1 MKNKAKI
8 LVILGQTA
16 TGKSDLAV
24 FLAKK
29 LNGEIISADSRQV
42 YKGLDIGSGKITKRE
57 MKGVP
62 HYLLDVISPKKV
74 FSVADFQKQTYKHI
88 DDILKRGKLPIVCG
102 GTGFYIQSIVD
113 GIVLPGIEA
122 NKKLR
127 ADLEKKDLAEL
138 QLILKNLD
146 KKRFAEIDTKNK
158 VRLVRAI
165 EIACAIGKVP
175 KLKKNPK
182 YSALQI
188 GVTWPAEALQK
199 RIHDRLIKRLKIGM
213 VKEVE
218 ILRKSGVS
226 WKRLESFGLE
236 YRYLALFLQNKITKA
251 EMINELK
258 TKINQFAKRQKTW
271 FGRDSKINWFQANQA
286 AKIERFILEEF

>member
-1 MKNKAKI
+1 MKSKI
-8 LVILGQTA
+8 LVVCGPTA
-16 TGKSDLAV
+16 TGKSDRAVELA
-24 FLAKK
+24 LER
-29 LNGEIISADSRQV
+29 NGEIISADSRQI

-74 FSVADFQKQTYKHI
+74 FSVADFQNQAYKHI
-88 DDILKRGKLPIVCG
+88 DDILKRGKLPIICG
-102 GTGFYIQSIVD
+102 GTGFYLQSIID

-127 ADLEKKDLAEL
+127 VSLEKKDLAEL

-199 RIHDRLIKRLKIGM
+199 RIHDRLIKRLKVGM
-213 VKEVE
+213 IK
-218 ILRKSGVS
+218 
-226 WKRLESFGLE
+226 
-236 YRYLALFLQNKITKA
+236 
-251 EMINELK
+251 
-258 TKINQFAKRQKTW
+258 
-271 FGRDSKINWFQANQA
+271 
-286 AKIERFILEEF
+286 